1 VVITPLLLATSGAA
15 LTLLTLALSQPYL
28 PRRQNF
34 AGHAIPTSA
43 GIALLPIIPTMMI
56 GSFAGLLDI
65 GEGGV
70 AYLTYSL
77 AAGLVGFADDRWGE
91 AGDRGFAG
99 HLGALWRGRV
109 TTGLLKLVVLGGGA
123 LLFGVIVFGVGWR
136 ALVAALLLAGS
147 ANLANLL
154 DLRPGRALKFLGV
167 VLLVLLFVA
176 PYGGW
181 VAVAGVVG
189 GAIALFYFDLKGRI
203 MLGDAGAAI
212 WGAVLGYL
220 AVTSGPGVVWWV
232 AGVAIAGL
240 TVVAEFSSISRAIEE
255 VGALRRFDHWGRD
268 E

>member
-1 VVITPLLLATSGAA
+1 VVITPLLLAATGAA
-15 LTLLTLALSQPYL
+15 LTLFTLALSRPHL
-28 PRRQNF
+28 PKRQNF
-34 AGHAIPTSA
+34 AGHTIPTSA
-43 GIALLPIIPTMMI
+43 GLALLPIILVMLI
-56 GSFAGLLDI
+56 GSLAGLLGI
-65 GEGGV
+65 GEDGV

-77 AAGLVGFADDRWGE
+77 VAGLVGFADDRWGG
-91 AGDRGFAG
+91 AVDRGFTG

-109 TTGLLKLVVLGGGA
+109 TTGLMKMVVLGGGA

-136 ALVAALLLAGS
+136 ALVAAFLLAGC
-147 ANLANLL
+147 ANLANLF

-167 VLLVLLFVA
+167 FVVVLLFVA
-176 PYGGW
+176 PYG
-181 VAVAGVVG
+181 AVLAACGVVG
-189 GAIALFYFDLKGRI
+189 GIGALFYFDLKGRI

-220 AVTSGPGVVWWV
+220 AVTSGPGAVWWV

-240 TVVAEFSSISRAIEE
+240 TFVAEFSSISRVVEE